1 MPTNSASSWTSVKDF
16 LESSGRRAVVR
27 FQRTQWDQLYLI
39 TSNSNRHLPCV
50 ALDQVTSGANNI
62 VRLLQ
67 FSDGSRWVARVPI
80 KGNTELEPEVA
91 TMQYIKEH
99 SGLAVPKVF
108 TYALHEEN
116 LTGSTYILIEVLHG
130 IVTMDVLSGHKVY
143 RGVIPVKYRQHFYRL
158 VVVYYISLRP
168 SSIRLGA
175 YIYQFQM
182 TSLRLPKISTIVRNR
197 EGGYESGPL
206 LGIGGPFDT
215 TAAFFEAWADSI
227 EFKRDHKTIEAM
239 IQRSDVPTER
249 MISIINKF
257 PSQIKAMANRL
268 STSNNRPFPYVTTIF
283 STVTS
288 WLTRIS
294 MSWASS
300 TGKGRVQCPGSWL
313 PFPNFF
319 RPCPLPSTFLKIMT
333 LMGSLLTKDRGRH
346 GVRGEIILKWRGR

>member
-1 MPTNSASSWTSVKDF
+1 MPTDSASSWTSVKDF
-16 LESSGRRAVVR
+16 LESSGRRAVVH

-39 TSNSNRHLPCV
+39 ASNSNRHLPCV

-91 TMQYIKEH
+91 TMQYIKEY

-227 EFKRDHKTIEAM
+227 EFKRDDKTIEAM

-268 STSNNRPFPYVTTIF
+268 STSNNRPFPLCHDDFLHSNIMVDENFNVTGIIDWEGAC
-283 STVTS
+283 TV
-288 WLTRIS
+288 
-294 MSWASS
+294 
-300 TGKGRVQCPGSWL
+300 CPGSWL

-346 GVRGEIILKWRGR
+346 GVRGEIILKW